1 MTNAVR
7 KRELNKAINII
18 KQFGANRMIL
28 FGSCARREKGAS
40 DIDIA
45 VSGIAKGSFF
55 VLVGRLIK
63 ELDVGVDIVD
73 LDEADDYFT
82 KRITEE
88 GKELL

>member
-7 KRELNKAINII
+7 KRELNKAVNII
-18 KQFGANRMIL
+18 KQFGANRIIL
-28 FGSCARREKGAS
+28 FGSCARGEKGAS

-45 VSGIAKGSFF
+45 VGGVAKDSFF

-63 ELDVGVDIVD
+63 ELDVNVDIVD
-73 LDEADDYFT
+73 LDEADDYFA

-88 GKELL
+88 GKKLL

>member
-7 KRELNKAINII
+7 KRELDKAINVI
-18 KQFGANRMIL
+18 KRFGAERIIL
-28 FGSCARREKGAS
+28 FGSCARGEKGAS

-63 ELDVGVDIVD
+63 ELDVNVDIVD
-73 LDEADDYFT
+73 LDEADAYFA
-82 KRITEE
+82 KRIKEE
-88 GKELL
+88 GRELL